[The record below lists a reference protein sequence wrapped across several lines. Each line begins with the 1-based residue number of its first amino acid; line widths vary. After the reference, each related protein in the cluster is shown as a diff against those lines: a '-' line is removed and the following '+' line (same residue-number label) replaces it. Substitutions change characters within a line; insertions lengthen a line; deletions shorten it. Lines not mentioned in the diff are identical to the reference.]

1 MQNIVPYFFCDFFKK
16 NVKIVW
22 YIKYIYYLCS
32 VKIKQTLLT
41 IKNKTKMKT
50 NRIITTLVLMVIVA
64 LAFGAKKPTST
75 IKERITLEQ
84 CVFEYYDSH
93 SDTYLVK
100 IKRLNGTELKTIV
113 TKDVYENMQMSG
125 FAWSLVL
132 DKMRVNGKEK
142 VIVSIIPDLQRRPT
156 K

>member
-1 MQNIVPYFFCDFFKK
+1 
-16 NVKIVW
+16 
-22 YIKYIYYLCS
+22 
-32 VKIKQTLLT
+32 
-41 IKNKTKMKT
+41 MKT

-84 CVFEYYDSH
+84 CTFEYFDSH

-113 TKDVYENMQMSG
+113 TKDIYENMQMSG
-125 FAWSLVL
+125 YAWSLVL
-132 DKMRVNGKEK
+132 DKMKINGKEK
-142 VIVSIIPDLQRRPT
+142 IIVSIIPDLTRKPIDR
-156 K
+156 